1 MPHWPQMIA
10 TLVDEPYLLSMEQ
23 VADLTPRQILGIYF
37 RKRDDK
43 GNAIPLPYA
52 WDDGEADRQQAVR
65 FWVAQGKTE
74 EEAREMI
81 YGSR

>member
-1 MPHWPQMIA
+1 VPHWPQMVA
-10 TLVDEPYLLSMEQ
+10 TLIDEPYLLSMEQ

-37 RKRDDK
+37 RKRDEK

-52 WDDGEADRQQAVR
+52 WDDGESDRQQAVR
-65 FWVAQGKTE
+65 FWVAQGKSE

>member
-1 MPHWPQMIA
+1 MVA
-10 TLVDEPYLLSMEQ
+10 TLVDEPYLLTMDQ

-37 RKRDDK
+37 RKRDPK
-43 GNAIPLPYA
+43 GNPLPLPYA
-52 WDDGEADRQQAVR
+52 FDDGESDREQAMR
-65 FWVAQGKTE
+65 FWMANGKTE